1 MFHIAATTLVGLVR
15 EVNEDSASVNGQRL
29 IEGRPFEARIVLDQI
44 FALVADGMGGH
55 ARGEIASDTSLRELE
70 KRAESLFENHEI
82 ILAIRA
88 ANRAV
93 YDLAASNPVSRGM
106 GSTLVGVL
114 INEKKC
120 TWFNVGDSRAYLCR
134 SGKLLQLSKD
144 HVPPMARGMSRSHA
158 ISQSLGGAAYYK
170 EVFPSTDSFNLI
182 PGDRILLCSDGLTDV
197 LTDQQIEGVV
207 SLEEPG
213 PCVTKLMELIVA
225 GGAPD
230 NATVVLLAFS

>member
-29 IEGRPFEARIVLDQI
+29 IEGRPFEARIALDQI

-70 KRAESLFENHEI
+70 NRTERLFENDI
-82 ILAIRA
+82 IPAIRA

-93 YDLAASNPVSRGM
+93 YDLAASNPVYRGM
-106 GSTLVGVL
+106 GSTLVGVV

-144 HVPPMARGMSRSHA
+144 HVPPMVRGMSRSHA
-158 ISQSLGGAAYYK
+158 ISQSLGGAAYYT
-170 EVFPSTDSFNLI
+170 EIFPSTGSFNI
-182 PGDRILLCSDGLTDV
+182 TPGDRILLCSDGLTDV
-197 LTDQQIEGVV
+197 LSDQQIEGVV

-213 PCVTKLMELIVA
+213 PCVTKLAELVVA

-230 NATVVLLAFS
+230 NATLVLLAFG